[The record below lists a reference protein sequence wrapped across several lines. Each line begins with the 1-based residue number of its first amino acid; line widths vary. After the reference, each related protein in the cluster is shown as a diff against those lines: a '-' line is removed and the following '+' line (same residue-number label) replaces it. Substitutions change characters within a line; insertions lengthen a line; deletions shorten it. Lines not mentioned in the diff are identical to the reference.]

1 MDYYESMMQSRRSR
15 AIALACLLAS
25 GSAMAATQQPK
36 PSPTAPAPLAK
47 PSAAQAA
54 DPSGDKAASLNAE
67 LFYEILLSEMTASS
81 GDPGTAYALMLEA
94 ARQSGDEQLYRRATE
109 IALQARSGQSALI
122 AAQAWKEALPQSR
135 DANRYLLQILI
146 ALNRIDETPDL
157 LQKELAA
164 STPRA
169 RLATIQALPQ
179 LYGRA
184 SDKAQATAV
193 VEKALAN
200 ELNNPAVAPTAW
212 VTVGRMRLAS
222 GDKPGALE
230 AAQRASQLEPTNDG
244 AALLALLLMES
255 GVKDAEALLKPYL
268 AGKPLPEIRMTY
280 ARALLEA
287 QRFNEAQAQLEAV
300 TRERPDMAEAWL
312 VEASLNLQA
321 NRLPQAEAS
330 LQKFL
335 ALLEPLPPSETRA
348 NAQTQAYLLLSQV
361 AEKRGD
367 TAQAEAWLARIDNPA
382 ALISAQS
389 RRAGLLARQG
399 KVAEARAILRALPA
413 RTADEEKQKLL
424 AEVQLL
430 RDVQQFDAA
439 YEVQSQAVARYPDD
453 IDLAYEQAMLAE
465 RLGKLDLME
474 KQLRAIIARK
484 PDYQHAYNALGYSF
498 AERGVRLPEAKELI
512 AKALQ
517 LAPGDPFITDSLG
530 WVEFKLGNR
539 EEAARLLQEAFKAQP
554 DAEIG
559 AHLGEVLWSLGQ
571 QEQAKAV
578 WRQGQKL
585 NPDNGTLKDTLKRL
599 GAGL

>member
-1 MDYYESMMQSRRSR
+1 
-15 AIALACLLAS
+15 
-25 GSAMAATQQPK
+25 MAATQQPK
-36 PSPTAPAPLAK
+36 PSQASPTLPKAAT
-47 PSAAQAA
+47 AQAA
-54 DPSGDKAASLNAE
+54 QSSDDEAAALNAE
-67 LFYEILLSEMTASS
+67 LFYEILVSEMTASS

-94 ARQSGDEQLYRRATE
+94 ARRSRDGQLYRRATE

-135 DANRYLLQILI
+135 DANRFLLQILI

-157 LQKELAA
+157 LQQELAA
-164 STPRA
+164 STPRT
-169 RLATIQALPQ
+169 RIATIQALPQ

-200 ELNNPAVAPTAW
+200 ELTNPAVAPSAW
-212 VTVGRMRLAS
+212 ITIGRMRLAS
-222 GDKPGALE
+222 GDKAGALE
-230 AAQRASQLEPTNDG
+230 AARRSSELEPTNDG

-255 GVKDAEALLKPYL
+255 GVKDAEALLKPYF
-268 AGKPLPEIRMTY
+268 AGTPIPEIRMTY
-280 ARALLEA
+280 ARVLLEA
-287 QRFNEAQAQLEAV
+287 QRFAEAQTQLEAV

-312 VEASLNLQA
+312 VDASLNLQA
-321 NRLPQAEAS
+321 NRLSQAEAS

-367 TAQAEAWLARIDNPA
+367 FAQADAWLNRIDNPA

-389 RRAGLLARQG
+389 RRASLLARQG
-399 KVAEARAILRALPA
+399 KITEARAILRALPA
-413 RTADEEKQKLL
+413 KTADEEKQKLL

-430 RDVQQFDAA
+430 REVQQYDAA

-465 RLGKLDLME
+465 RLGKLDVME
-474 KQLRAIIARK
+474 RQLRAIIARQ

-498 AERGVRLPEAKELI
+498 AERGVKLQEARELI

-530 WVEFKLGNR
+530 WVEFKLGHR

-559 AHLGEVLWSLGQ
+559 AHLGEVLWSMGQ
-571 QEQAKAV
+571 QDQAKAV
-578 WRQGQKL
+578 WRQGLQL

-599 GAGL
+599 GVSL

>member
-1 MDYYESMMQSRRSR
+1 
-15 AIALACLLAS
+15 
-25 GSAMAATQQPK
+25 MAATQQPK
-36 PSPTAPAPLAK
+36 PSQASPTLPKAAT
-47 PSAAQAA
+47 AQAA
-54 DPSGDKAASLNAE
+54 QSSDDEAAALNAE
-67 LFYEILLSEMTASS
+67 LFYEILVSEMTASS
-81 GDPGTAYALMLEA
+81 GDPGTAYTLMLEA
-94 ARQSGDEQLYRRATE
+94 ARRSRDGQLYRRATE

-135 DANRYLLQILI
+135 DANRFLLQILI

-157 LQKELAA
+157 LQQELAA
-164 STPRA
+164 STPRT
-169 RLATIQALPQ
+169 RIATIQALPQ

-200 ELNNPAVAPTAW
+200 ELTNPAVAPSAW
-212 VTVGRMRLAS
+212 ITIGRMRLAS
-222 GDKPGALE
+222 GDKAGALE
-230 AAQRASQLEPTNDG
+230 AARRASELEPTNDG

-255 GVKDAEALLKPYL
+255 GVKDAEALLKPYF
-268 AGKPLPEIRMTY
+268 AGTPIPEIRMTY
-280 ARALLEA
+280 ARVLLEA
-287 QRFNEAQAQLEAV
+287 QRFAEAQTQLEAV

-312 VEASLNLQA
+312 VDASLNLQA

-367 TAQAEAWLARIDNPA
+367 FAQADAWLNRIDNPA

-389 RRAGLLARQG
+389 RRASLLARQG
-399 KVAEARAILRALPA
+399 KITEARAILRALPA
-413 RTADEEKQKLL
+413 KTADEEKQKLL

-430 RDVQQFDAA
+430 REVQQYDAA

-465 RLGKLDLME
+465 RLGKLDVME
-474 KQLRAIIARK
+474 RQLRAIIARQ

-498 AERGVRLPEAKELI
+498 AERGVKLQEARELI

-530 WVEFKLGNR
+530 WVEFKLGHR

-559 AHLGEVLWSLGQ
+559 AHLGEVLWSMGQ
-571 QEQAKAV
+571 QDQAKAV
-578 WRQGQKL
+578 WRQGLQL

-599 GAGL
+599 GVSL

>member
-1 MDYYESMMQSRRSR
+1 
-15 AIALACLLAS
+15 
-25 GSAMAATQQPK
+25 MAATQQPK
-36 PSPTAPAPLAK
+36 PSQASPTLPKAAT
-47 PSAAQAA
+47 AQAA
-54 DPSGDKAASLNAE
+54 QSSDDEAAALNAE
-67 LFYEILLSEMTASS
+67 LFYEILVSEMTASS

-94 ARQSGDEQLYRRATE
+94 ARRSRDGQLYRRATE

-135 DANRYLLQILI
+135 DANRFLLQILI

-157 LQKELAA
+157 LQQELAA
-164 STPRA
+164 STPRT
-169 RLATIQALPQ
+169 RIATIQALPQ

-200 ELNNPAVAPTAW
+200 ELTNPAVAPSAW
-212 VTVGRMRLAS
+212 ITIGRMRLAS
-222 GDKPGALE
+222 GDKAGALE
-230 AAQRASQLEPTNDG
+230 AARRASELEPTNDG

-255 GVKDAEALLKPYL
+255 GVKDAEALLKPYF
-268 AGKPLPEIRMTY
+268 AGTPIPEIRMTY
-280 ARALLEA
+280 SRVLLEG
-287 QRFNEAQAQLEAV
+287 QRFAEAQAQLEAV

-312 VEASLNLQA
+312 VDASLNLQA

-367 TAQAEAWLARIDNPA
+367 FAQADAWLNRIDNPA

-389 RRAGLLARQG
+389 RRASLLAKQG
-399 KVAEARAILRALPA
+399 KITQARAVLRALPA
-413 RTADEEKQKLL
+413 KTADEEKQKLL

-430 RDVQQFDAA
+430 REVQQYDAA

-453 IDLAYEQAMLAE
+453 VDLAYEQAMLAE
-465 RLGKLDLME
+465 RLGKLDVME
-474 KQLRAIIARK
+474 RQLRAIIARQ

-498 AERGVRLPEAKELI
+498 AERGVKLQEARELI

-530 WVEFKLGNR
+530 WVEFKLGHR
-539 EEAARLLQEAFKAQP
+539 EEAARLLQEAFRAQP

-559 AHLGEVLWSLGQ
+559 AHLGEVLWSMGQ
-571 QEQAKAV
+571 QDQAKAV
-578 WRQGQKL
+578 WRQGQQL

-599 GAGL
+599 GVSL

>member
-1 MDYYESMMQSRRSR
+1 MDYYESMMQSCRYR
-15 AIALACLLAS
+15 AIALACLLAT
-25 GSAMAATQQPK
+25 GSAMAATQQSK
-36 PSPTAPAPLAK
+36 PSQTS
-47 PSAAQAA
+47 PSL
-54 DPSGDKAASLNAE
+54 PKAAAAHAAPSSDDEAAALNAE
-67 LFYEILLSEMTASS
+67 LFYEILVSEMTASS

-94 ARQSGDEQLYRRATE
+94 ARRSRDGQLYRRATE

-135 DANRYLLQILI
+135 EANRFLLQILI
-146 ALNRIDETPDL
+146 ALNRIDETTDL
-157 LQKELAA
+157 LKQELAA
-164 STPRA
+164 SAPRT
-169 RLATIQALPQ
+169 RIATIQALPQ
-179 LYGRA
+179 LYGRG

-200 ELNNPAVAPTAW
+200 ELNNPAVAPSAW
-212 VTVGRMRLAS
+212 ITIGRMRLAS
-222 GDKPGALE
+222 GDKAGALE
-230 AAQRASQLEPTNDG
+230 AARRASELEPTNDG

-255 GVKDAEALLKPYL
+255 GVKDAEALLKPYF
-268 AGKPLPEIRMTY
+268 AGTPIPEIRMTY
-280 ARALLEA
+280 SRVLLEG
-287 QRFNEAQAQLEAV
+287 QRFAEAQAQLEAV

-312 VEASLNLQA
+312 VDASLNLQA

-367 TAQAEAWLARIDNPA
+367 FAQADAWLNRIDNPA

-389 RRAGLLARQG
+389 RRASLLAKQG
-399 KVAEARAILRALPA
+399 KITQARVVLRALPA
-413 RTADEEKQKLL
+413 KTADEEKQKLL

-430 RDVQQFDAA
+430 REVQAYAAA

-453 IDLAYEQAMLAE
+453 VDLAYEQAMLAE
-465 RLGKLDLME
+465 RLGKLDVME
-474 KQLRAIIARK
+474 RQLRAIIARQ
-484 PDYQHAYNALGYSF
+484 PGYQHAYNALGYSF
-498 AERGVRLPEAKELI
+498 AERGVKLQEARELI

-530 WVEFKLGNR
+530 WVEFKLGHR
-539 EEAARLLQEAFKAQP
+539 EEAARLLQEAFRAQP

-559 AHLGEVLWSLGQ
+559 AHLGEVLWSMGQ
-571 QEQAKAV
+571 QDQAKAV
-578 WRQGQKL
+578 WRQGQQL

-599 GAGL
+599 GVSL

>member
-1 MDYYESMMQSRRSR
+1 
-15 AIALACLLAS
+15 
-25 GSAMAATQQPK
+25 MAATQQPK
-36 PSPTAPAPLAK
+36 PSQASPTLPKAAT
-47 PSAAQAA
+47 AQAA
-54 DPSGDKAASLNAE
+54 QSSDDEAAALNAE
-67 LFYEILLSEMTASS
+67 LFYEILVSEMTASS

-94 ARQSGDEQLYRRATE
+94 ARRSRDGQLYRRATE

-135 DANRYLLQILI
+135 DANRFLLQILI

-157 LQKELAA
+157 LQQELAA
-164 STPRA
+164 STPRT
-169 RLATIQALPQ
+169 RIATIQALPQ

-200 ELNNPAVAPTAW
+200 ELTNPAVAPSAW
-212 VTVGRMRLAS
+212 ITIGRMRLAS
-222 GDKPGALE
+222 GDKAGALE
-230 AAQRASQLEPTNDG
+230 AARRASELEPTNDG
-244 AALLALLLMES
+244 AALLALLLTES
-255 GVKDAEALLKPYL
+255 GVKDAEALLKPYF
-268 AGKPLPEIRMTY
+268 AGTPIPEIRMTY
-280 ARALLEA
+280 ARVLLES
-287 QRFNEAQAQLEAV
+287 QRFAEAQTQLEAV

-312 VEASLNLQA
+312 VDASLNLQA

-367 TAQAEAWLARIDNPA
+367 FAQADAWLNRIDNPA

-389 RRAGLLARQG
+389 RRASLLARQG
-399 KVAEARAILRALPA
+399 KITEARAILRALPA
-413 RTADEEKQKLL
+413 KTADEEKQKLL

-430 RDVQQFDAA
+430 REVQQYDAA

-465 RLGKLDLME
+465 RLGKLDVME
-474 KQLRAIIARK
+474 RQLRAIIARQ
-484 PDYQHAYNALGYSF
+484 PGYQHAYNALGYSF
-498 AERGVRLPEAKELI
+498 AERGVKLQEARELI

-530 WVEFKLGNR
+530 WVEFKLGHR

-559 AHLGEVLWSLGQ
+559 AHLGEVLWSMGQ
-571 QEQAKAV
+571 QDQAKAV
-578 WRQGQKL
+578 WRQGQQL

-599 GAGL
+599 GVSL

>member
-1 MDYYESMMQSRRSR
+1 
-15 AIALACLLAS
+15 
-25 GSAMAATQQPK
+25 MAATQQPK
-36 PSPTAPAPLAK
+36 PSQASPTLPKAAT
-47 PSAAQAA
+47 AQAA
-54 DPSGDKAASLNAE
+54 QSSDDEAAALNAE
-67 LFYEILLSEMTASS
+67 LFYEILVSEMTASS

-94 ARQSGDEQLYRRATE
+94 ARRSRDGQLYRRATE

-135 DANRYLLQILI
+135 DANRFLLQILI

-157 LQKELAA
+157 LQQELAA
-164 STPRA
+164 STPRT
-169 RLATIQALPQ
+169 RIATIQALPQ

-200 ELNNPAVAPTAW
+200 ELTNPAVAPSAW
-212 VTVGRMRLAS
+212 ITIGRMRLAS
-222 GDKPGALE
+222 GDKAGALE
-230 AAQRASQLEPTNDG
+230 AARRASELEPTNDG

-255 GVKDAEALLKPYL
+255 GVKDAEALLKPYF
-268 AGKPLPEIRMTY
+268 AGTPIPEIRMTY
-280 ARALLEA
+280 ARVLLEA
-287 QRFNEAQAQLEAV
+287 QRFAEAQTQLEAV
-300 TRERPDMAEAWL
+300 TRERSDMAEAWL
-312 VEASLNLQA
+312 VDASLNLQA
-321 NRLPQAEAS
+321 NRLSQAEAS

-367 TAQAEAWLARIDNPA
+367 FAQADAWLNRIDNPA

-389 RRAGLLARQG
+389 RRASLLARQG
-399 KVAEARAILRALPA
+399 KITEARAILRALPA
-413 RTADEEKQKLL
+413 KTADEEKQKLL

-430 RDVQQFDAA
+430 REVQQYDAA

-465 RLGKLDLME
+465 RLGKLDVME
-474 KQLRAIIARK
+474 RQLRAIIARQ

-498 AERGVRLPEAKELI
+498 AERGVKLQEARELI

-530 WVEFKLGNR
+530 WVEFKLGHR

-559 AHLGEVLWSLGQ
+559 AHLGEVLWSMGQ
-571 QEQAKAV
+571 QDQAKAV
-578 WRQGQKL
+578 WRQGLQL

-599 GAGL
+599 GVSL

>member
-1 MDYYESMMQSRRSR
+1 
-15 AIALACLLAS
+15 
-25 GSAMAATQQPK
+25 MAATQQPK
-36 PSPTAPAPLAK
+36 PSQASPTLPKAAT
-47 PSAAQAA
+47 AQAA
-54 DPSGDKAASLNAE
+54 QSSDDEAAALNAE
-67 LFYEILLSEMTASS
+67 LFYEILVSEMTASS

-94 ARQSGDEQLYRRATE
+94 ARRSRDGQLYRRATE

-135 DANRYLLQILI
+135 DANRFLLQILI

-157 LQKELAA
+157 LQQELAA
-164 STPRA
+164 STPRT
-169 RLATIQALPQ
+169 RIATIQALPQ

-200 ELNNPAVAPTAW
+200 ELTNPAVAPSAW
-212 VTVGRMRLAS
+212 ITIGRMRLAS
-222 GDKPGALE
+222 GDKAGALE
-230 AAQRASQLEPTNDG
+230 AARRASELEPTNDG

-255 GVKDAEALLKPYL
+255 GVKDAEALLKPYF
-268 AGKPLPEIRMTY
+268 AGTPIPEIRMTY
-280 ARALLEA
+280 ARVLLEA
-287 QRFNEAQAQLEAV
+287 QRFAEAQTQLEAV

-312 VEASLNLQA
+312 VDASLNLQA
-321 NRLPQAEAS
+321 NRLSQAEAS

-367 TAQAEAWLARIDNPA
+367 FAQADAWLNRIDNPA

-389 RRAGLLARQG
+389 RRASLLARQG
-399 KVAEARAILRALPA
+399 KITEARAILRALPA
-413 RTADEEKQKLL
+413 KTADEEKQKLL

-430 RDVQQFDAA
+430 REVQQYEAA

-465 RLGKLDLME
+465 RLGKLDVME
-474 KQLRAIIARK
+474 RQLRAIIARQ

-498 AERGVRLPEAKELI
+498 AERGVKLQEARELI

-530 WVEFKLGNR
+530 WVEFKLGHR

-559 AHLGEVLWSLGQ
+559 AHLGEVLWSMGQ
-571 QEQAKAV
+571 QDQARAV
-578 WRQGQKL
+578 WRQGLQL

-599 GAGL
+599 GVSL

>member
-1 MDYYESMMQSRRSR
+1 
-15 AIALACLLAS
+15 
-25 GSAMAATQQPK
+25 MAATQQPK
-36 PSPTAPAPLAK
+36 PSQASPTLPKAAT
-47 PSAAQAA
+47 AQAA
-54 DPSGDKAASLNAE
+54 QSSDDEAAALNAE
-67 LFYEILLSEMTASS
+67 LFYEILVSEMTASS

-94 ARQSGDEQLYRRATE
+94 ARRSRDGQLYRRATE

-135 DANRYLLQILI
+135 DANRFLLQILI

-157 LQKELAA
+157 LQQELAA
-164 STPRA
+164 STPRT
-169 RLATIQALPQ
+169 RIATIQALPQ

-193 VEKALAN
+193 VEKALAD
-200 ELNNPAVAPTAW
+200 ELTNPAVAPSAW
-212 VTVGRMRLAS
+212 ITIGRMRLAS
-222 GDKPGALE
+222 GDKAGALE
-230 AAQRASQLEPTNDG
+230 AARRASELEPTNDG

-255 GVKDAEALLKPYL
+255 GVKDAEALLKPYF
-268 AGKPLPEIRMTY
+268 AGTPIPEIRMTY
-280 ARALLEA
+280 ARVLLEA
-287 QRFNEAQAQLEAV
+287 QRFAEAQTQLEAV

-312 VEASLNLQA
+312 VDASLNLQA
-321 NRLPQAEAS
+321 NRLSQAEAS

-367 TAQAEAWLARIDNPA
+367 FAQADAWLNRIDNPA

-389 RRAGLLARQG
+389 RRASLLARQG
-399 KVAEARAILRALPA
+399 KITEARAILRALPA
-413 RTADEEKQKLL
+413 KTADEEKQKLL

-430 RDVQQFDAA
+430 REVQQYDAA

-465 RLGKLDLME
+465 RLGKLDVME
-474 KQLRAIIARK
+474 RQLRAIIARQ

-498 AERGVRLPEAKELI
+498 AERGVKLQEARELI

-530 WVEFKLGNR
+530 WVEFKLGHR

-559 AHLGEVLWSLGQ
+559 AHLGEVLWSMGQ
-571 QEQAKAV
+571 QDQARAV
-578 WRQGQKL
+578 WRQGLQL

-599 GAGL
+599 GVSL

>member
-1 MDYYESMMQSRRSR
+1 MDYYESMMQSCRYR
-15 AIALACLLAS
+15 AIALACLLAT
-25 GSAMAATQQPK
+25 GSAMAATQQSK
-36 PSPTAPAPLAK
+36 PSQTS
-47 PSAAQAA
+47 PSL
-54 DPSGDKAASLNAE
+54 PKAAAAHAAPSSDDEAAALNAE
-67 LFYEILLSEMTASS
+67 LFYEILVSEMTASS

-94 ARQSGDEQLYRRATE
+94 ARRSRDGQLYRRATE

-135 DANRYLLQILI
+135 EANRFLLQILI
-146 ALNRIDETPDL
+146 ALNRIDETTDL
-157 LQKELAA
+157 LKQELAA
-164 STPRA
+164 SAPRT
-169 RLATIQALPQ
+169 RIATIQALPQ
-179 LYGRA
+179 LYGRG

-200 ELNNPAVAPTAW
+200 ELNNPAVAPSAW
-212 VTVGRMRLAS
+212 ITIGRMRLAS
-222 GDKPGALE
+222 GDKAGALE
-230 AAQRASQLEPTNDG
+230 AARRASELEPTNDG

-255 GVKDAEALLKPYL
+255 GVKDAEALLKPYF
-268 AGKPLPEIRMTY
+268 AGTPIPEIRMTY
-280 ARALLEA
+280 SRVLLEG
-287 QRFNEAQAQLEAV
+287 QRFAEAQAQLEAV

-312 VEASLNLQA
+312 VDASLNLQA

-367 TAQAEAWLARIDNPA
+367 FAQADAWLNRIDNPA

-389 RRAGLLARQG
+389 RRASLLAKQG
-399 KVAEARAILRALPA
+399 KITQARAVLRALPA
-413 RTADEEKQKLL
+413 KTADEEKQKLL

-430 RDVQQFDAA
+430 REVQQYDAA

-453 IDLAYEQAMLAE
+453 VDLAYEQAMLAE
-465 RLGKLDLME
+465 RLGKLDVME
-474 KQLRAIIARK
+474 RQLRAIIARQ

-498 AERGVRLPEAKELI
+498 AERGVKLQEARELI

-530 WVEFKLGNR
+530 WVEFKLGHR
-539 EEAARLLQEAFKAQP
+539 EEAARLLQEAFRAQP

-559 AHLGEVLWSLGQ
+559 AHLGEVLWSMGQ
-571 QEQAKAV
+571 QDQAKAV
-578 WRQGQKL
+578 WRQGQQL

-599 GAGL
+599 GVSL

>member
-1 MDYYESMMQSRRSR
+1 MDYYESMMQSCRYR
-15 AIALACLLAS
+15 AIALACLLAT
-25 GSAMAATQQPK
+25 GSAMAATQQSK
-36 PSPTAPAPLAK
+36 PSQTS
-47 PSAAQAA
+47 PSL
-54 DPSGDKAASLNAE
+54 PKAAAAHAAPSSDDEAAALNAE
-67 LFYEILLSEMTASS
+67 LFYEILVSEMTASS

-94 ARQSGDEQLYRRATE
+94 ARRSRDGQLYRRATE

-135 DANRYLLQILI
+135 EANRFLLQILI
-146 ALNRIDETPDL
+146 ALNRIDETTDL
-157 LQKELAA
+157 LKQELAA
-164 STPRA
+164 SAPRT
-169 RLATIQALPQ
+169 RIATIQALPQ
-179 LYGRA
+179 LYGRG

-200 ELNNPAVAPTAW
+200 ELNNPAVAPSAW
-212 VTVGRMRLAS
+212 ITIGRMRLAS
-222 GDKPGALE
+222 GDKAGALE
-230 AAQRASQLEPTNDG
+230 AARRASELEPTNDG

-255 GVKDAEALLKPYL
+255 GVKDAEALLKPYF
-268 AGKPLPEIRMTY
+268 AGTPIPEIRMTY
-280 ARALLEA
+280 SRVLLEG
-287 QRFNEAQAQLEAV
+287 QRFAEAQAQLEAV

-312 VEASLNLQA
+312 VDASLNLQA

-367 TAQAEAWLARIDNPA
+367 FAQADAWLNRIDNPA

-389 RRAGLLARQG
+389 RRASLLAKQG
-399 KVAEARAILRALPA
+399 KITQARAVLRALPA
-413 RTADEEKQKLL
+413 KTADEEKQKLL

-430 RDVQQFDAA
+430 REVQAYDAA

-453 IDLAYEQAMLAE
+453 VDLAYEQAMLAE
-465 RLGKLDLME
+465 RLGKLDVME
-474 KQLRAIIARK
+474 RQLRAIIARQ
-484 PDYQHAYNALGYSF
+484 PGYQHAYNALGYSF
-498 AERGVRLPEAKELI
+498 AERGVKLQEARELI

-530 WVEFKLGNR
+530 WVEFKLGHR
-539 EEAARLLQEAFKAQP
+539 EEAARLLQEAFRAQP

-559 AHLGEVLWSLGQ
+559 AHLGEVLWSMGQ
-571 QEQAKAV
+571 QDQAKAV
-578 WRQGQKL
+578 WRQGQQL

-599 GAGL
+599 GVSL

>member
-15 AIALACLLAS
+15 AIALACLLAT

-36 PSPTAPAPLAK
+36 PSQASPTLPKAAT
-47 PSAAQAA
+47 AQAA
-54 DPSGDKAASLNAE
+54 PSSDDEAAALNAE
-67 LFYEILLSEMTASS
+67 LFYEILVSEMTASS

-94 ARQSGDEQLYRRATE
+94 ARRSRDGQLYRRATE

-135 DANRYLLQILI
+135 DANRFLLQILI
-146 ALNRIDETPDL
+146 ALNRIDETPEL
-157 LQKELAA
+157 LQQELAA
-164 STPRA
+164 STPRT

-200 ELNNPAVAPTAW
+200 ELTNPAVAPSAW
-212 VTVGRMRLAS
+212 ITIGRMRLAS
-222 GDKPGALE
+222 GDKAGALE
-230 AAQRASQLEPTNDG
+230 AARRASELEPTNDG

-255 GVKDAEALLKPYL
+255 GVKDAEALLKPYF
-268 AGKPLPEIRMTY
+268 AGTPIPEIRMTY
-280 ARALLEA
+280 ARVLLES
-287 QRFNEAQAQLEAV
+287 QRFAEAQTQLEAV

-312 VEASLNLQA
+312 VDASLNLQA

-367 TAQAEAWLARIDNPA
+367 FAQADAWLNRIDNPA

-389 RRAGLLARQG
+389 RRASLLARQG
-399 KVAEARAILRALPA
+399 KITEARAILRALPA
-413 RTADEEKQKLL
+413 KTADEEKQKLL

-430 RDVQQFDAA
+430 REVQQYDAA

-465 RLGKLDLME
+465 RLGKLDVME
-474 KQLRAIIARK
+474 RQLRAIIARQ
-484 PDYQHAYNALGYSF
+484 PGYQHAYNALGYSF
-498 AERGVRLPEAKELI
+498 AERGVKLQEARELI

-530 WVEFKLGNR
+530 WVEFKLGHR

-559 AHLGEVLWSLGQ
+559 AHLGEVLWSMGQ
-571 QEQAKAV
+571 QDQAKAV
-578 WRQGQKL
+578 WRQGQQL

-599 GAGL
+599 GVSL

>member
-1 MDYYESMMQSRRSR
+1 
-15 AIALACLLAS
+15 
-25 GSAMAATQQPK
+25 MAATQQPK
-36 PSPTAPAPLAK
+36 PSQASPTLPKAAT
-47 PSAAQAA
+47 AQAA
-54 DPSGDKAASLNAE
+54 QSSDDEAAALNAE
-67 LFYEILLSEMTASS
+67 LFYEILVSEMTASS

-94 ARQSGDEQLYRRATE
+94 ARRSRDGQLYRRATE

-135 DANRYLLQILI
+135 DANRFLLQILI

-157 LQKELAA
+157 LQQELAA
-164 STPRA
+164 STPRT
-169 RLATIQALPQ
+169 RIATIQALPQ

-200 ELNNPAVAPTAW
+200 ELTNPAVAPSAW
-212 VTVGRMRLAS
+212 ITIGRMRLAS
-222 GDKPGALE
+222 GDKAGALE
-230 AAQRASQLEPTNDG
+230 AARRASELEPTNDG

-255 GVKDAEALLKPYL
+255 GVKDAEALLKPYF
-268 AGKPLPEIRMTY
+268 AGTPIPEIRMTY
-280 ARALLEA
+280 ARVLLES
-287 QRFNEAQAQLEAV
+287 QRFEEAQTQLEAV

-312 VEASLNLQA
+312 VDASLNLQA

-361 AEKRGD
+361 AEKRRD
-367 TAQAEAWLARIDNPA
+367 FAQADAWLNRIDNPA

-389 RRAGLLARQG
+389 RRASLLARQG
-399 KVAEARAILRALPA
+399 KITEARAILRALPA
-413 RTADEEKQKLL
+413 KTADEEKQKLL

-430 RDVQQFDAA
+430 REVQQYDAA

-465 RLGKLDLME
+465 RLGKLDVME
-474 KQLRAIIARK
+474 RQLRAIIARQ

-498 AERGVRLPEAKELI
+498 AERGVKLQEARELI

-530 WVEFKLGNR
+530 WVEFKLGHR

-559 AHLGEVLWSLGQ
+559 AHLGEVLWSMGQ
-571 QEQAKAV
+571 QDQAKAV
-578 WRQGQKL
+578 WRQGLQL

-599 GAGL
+599 GVSL

>member
-1 MDYYESMMQSRRSR
+1 MDYYESMMQSCRYR
-15 AIALACLLAS
+15 AIALACLLAT
-25 GSAMAATQQPK
+25 GSAMAATQQSK
-36 PSPTAPAPLAK
+36 PSQTS
-47 PSAAQAA
+47 PSL
-54 DPSGDKAASLNAE
+54 PKAAAAHAAPSSDDEAAALNAE
-67 LFYEILLSEMTASS
+67 LFYEILVSEMTASS

-94 ARQSGDEQLYRRATE
+94 ARRSRDGQLYRRATE

-135 DANRYLLQILI
+135 EANRFLLQILI
-146 ALNRIDETPDL
+146 ALNRIDETTDL
-157 LQKELAA
+157 LKQELAA
-164 STPRA
+164 SAPRT
-169 RLATIQALPQ
+169 RIATIQALPQ
-179 LYGRA
+179 LYGRG

-200 ELNNPAVAPTAW
+200 ELNNPAVAPSAW
-212 VTVGRMRLAS
+212 ITIGRMRLAS
-222 GDKPGALE
+222 GDKAGALE
-230 AAQRASQLEPTNDG
+230 AARRASELEPTNDG

-255 GVKDAEALLKPYL
+255 GVKDAEALLKPYF
-268 AGKPLPEIRMTY
+268 AGTPIPEIRMTY
-280 ARALLEA
+280 SRVLLEG
-287 QRFNEAQAQLEAV
+287 QRFAEAQAQLEAV

-312 VEASLNLQA
+312 VDASLNLQA

-361 AEKRGD
+361 AETRGD
-367 TAQAEAWLARIDNPA
+367 FAQADAWLNRIDNPA

-389 RRAGLLARQG
+389 RRASLLAKQG
-399 KVAEARAILRALPA
+399 KITQARAVLRALPA
-413 RTADEEKQKLL
+413 KTADEEKQKLL

-430 RDVQQFDAA
+430 REVQQYDTA

-453 IDLAYEQAMLAE
+453 VDLAYEQAMLAE
-465 RLGKLDLME
+465 RLGKLDVME
-474 KQLRAIIARK
+474 RQLRAIIARQ

-498 AERGVRLPEAKELI
+498 AERGVKLQEARELI

-530 WVEFKLGNR
+530 WVEFKLGHR
-539 EEAARLLQEAFKAQP
+539 EEAARLLQEAFRVQP

-559 AHLGEVLWSLGQ
+559 AHLGEVLWSMGQ
-571 QEQAKAV
+571 QDQAKAV
-578 WRQGQKL
+578 WRQGQQL

-599 GAGL
+599 GVSL

>member
-1 MDYYESMMQSRRSR
+1 MDYYGSMMQSCRYR
-15 AIALACLLAS
+15 AIALACLLAT
-25 GSAMAATQQPK
+25 GSAMAATQQSK
-36 PSPTAPAPLAK
+36 PSQTS
-47 PSAAQAA
+47 PSL
-54 DPSGDKAASLNAE
+54 PKAAAAHAAPSSDDEAAALNAE
-67 LFYEILLSEMTASS
+67 LFYEILVSEMTASS

-94 ARQSGDEQLYRRATE
+94 ARRSRDGQLYRRATE

-135 DANRYLLQILI
+135 EANRFLLQILI
-146 ALNRIDETPDL
+146 ALNRIDETTDL
-157 LQKELAA
+157 LKQELAA
-164 STPRA
+164 SAPRT
-169 RLATIQALPQ
+169 RIATIQALPQ
-179 LYGRA
+179 LYGRG

-200 ELNNPAVAPTAW
+200 ELNNPAVAPSAW
-212 VTVGRMRLAS
+212 ITIGRMRLAS
-222 GDKPGALE
+222 GDKAGALE
-230 AAQRASQLEPTNDG
+230 AARRASELEPTNDG

-255 GVKDAEALLKPYL
+255 GVKDAEALLKPYF
-268 AGKPLPEIRMTY
+268 AGTPIPEIRMTY
-280 ARALLEA
+280 SRVLLEG
-287 QRFNEAQAQLEAV
+287 QRFAEAQAQLEAV

-312 VEASLNLQA
+312 VDASLNLQA

-367 TAQAEAWLARIDNPA
+367 FAQADAWLNRIDNPA

-389 RRAGLLARQG
+389 RRASLLAKQG
-399 KVAEARAILRALPA
+399 KITQARAVLRALPA
-413 RTADEEKQKLL
+413 KTADEEKQKLL

-430 RDVQQFDAA
+430 REVQQYDAA

-453 IDLAYEQAMLAE
+453 VDLAYEQAMLAE
-465 RLGKLDLME
+465 RLGKLDVME
-474 KQLRAIIARK
+474 RQLRAIIARQ

-498 AERGVRLPEAKELI
+498 AERGVKLQEARELI

-530 WVEFKLGNR
+530 WVEFKLGHR
-539 EEAARLLQEAFKAQP
+539 EEAARLLQEAFRAQP

-559 AHLGEVLWSLGQ
+559 AHLGEVLWSMGQ
-571 QEQAKAV
+571 QDQAKAV
-578 WRQGQKL
+578 WRQGQQL

-599 GAGL
+599 GVSL